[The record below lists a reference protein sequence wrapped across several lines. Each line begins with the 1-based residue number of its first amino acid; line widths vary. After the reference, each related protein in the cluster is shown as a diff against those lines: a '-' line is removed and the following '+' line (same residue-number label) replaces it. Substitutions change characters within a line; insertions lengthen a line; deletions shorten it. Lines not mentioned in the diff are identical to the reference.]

1 MVMTDDQ
8 YKTFKSY
15 GSDDAIKR
23 DLGPPALARFIE
35 ERTRRNLHNIGIG
48 ENLTQEQRELA
59 SHQHVSTGGR
69 RRRKG
74 TKKRKKNKKSR
85 KTKRRKSRRRR
96 R

>member
-1 MVMTDDQ
+1 MTDDQ
-8 YKTFKSY
+8 YKTFKGY

-23 DLGPPALARFIE
+23 NLGPAALARFIKE
-35 ERTRRNLHNIGIG
+35 RNERTGIG

-59 SHQHVSTGGR
+59 FHQQVPTGGR